1 MEAVMAYK
9 KLLFR
14 SEARESLL
22 KGTGALADAVRIT
35 LGPRSKSVLIQKSFG
50 APIVCDDGV
59 TMVEESRTTE
69 TVLEVVEG
77 LQFDR
82 GYISPY
88 FVTDSEA
95 LTAQLED
102 PAILLHEKK
111 LSWLRPLVPLLESV
125 MQAGRAL
132 RPKQS

>member
-1 MEAVMAYK
+1 MAYK

-59 TMVEESRTTE
+59 TMN
-69 TVLEVVEG
+69 
-77 LQFDR
+77 
-82 GYISPY
+82 
-88 FVTDSEA
+88 
-95 LTAQLED
+95 
-102 PAILLHEKK
+102 
-111 LSWLRPLVPLLESV
+111 
-125 MQAGRAL
+125 
-132 RPKQS
+132 

>member
-1 MEAVMAYK
+1 MAYK

-14 SEARESLL
+14 SEAPEALL

-111 LSWLRPLVPLLESV
+111 LSGLRPLVPLLESV
-125 MQAGRAL
+125 MWAGRAL

>member
-1 MEAVMAYK
+1 MAYK

-82 GYISPY
+82 SYISPY

>member
-82 GYISPY
+82 SYISPY